1 MELRGDYVPS
11 VYYRPYHMFEPIN
24 LLPHL
29 KDAYEICRDLDWG
42 QAKMVQDVARE
53 EKPPS
58 ADSVRDVRDN
68 CQRWCLRVV
77 EKLVGKGLVEE
88 RWVEELGG

>member
-1 MELRGDYVPS
+1 
-11 VYYRPYHMFEPIN
+11 
-24 LLPHL
+24 
-29 KDAYEICRDLDWG
+29 
-42 QAKMVQDVARE
+42 MVQDVARE